1 MDDVRARGAL
11 LGLAVGDA
19 LGTTLEF
26 ERPAMQMPWR
36 LLDGPHRDVTG
47 GGPFSVE
54 PGQTTDDTQMATCLA
69 SSIAVH
75 GRFVREDVVR
85 AYRTWEVHAF
95 DIGNLTAAALAR
107 SGDDGNGGRRAW
119 EASGG
124 QSAGN
129 GSLMRTAAIGALL
142 WNDVAARREASL
154 AESAITH
161 FDPRCQLSCAAFNA
175 AIAHAVTSPEL
186 PGSAWALHA
195 AAGLELRAAAELLRD
210 RHPDLLSEIDG
221 AEEALAEDLHLA
233 TLDDP
238 ALADLLH
245 AAQGFVRVS
254 FRLAFWHLLHAPS
267 FEAALIDAVNRGGD
281 ADTNAAIT
289 GALLGAYHG
298 ADAIPARWSEPVLG
312 ALADR
317 CGHPLREIYH
327 PRVLL
332 AALETQ
338 AVGAC
343 GCRAPDGL
351 EGGDAFMSFDRHLQR
366 RLVWEQL
373 IGKGA
378 LPWCEAIRTAAGGLR
393 DEGLLGFTSLHDT
406 SPAYDAIRDIIENE
420 LRSEVPLFD
429 RGEQVRGKVR
439 AIVSGPGVITRECW
453 RDFLLAV
460 VGEQPMEI
468 DLAIDLTAERARTQV
483 GLFFKRLHADGIIT
497 GAIRAA
503 IAAAIRRGQLV
514 AVDGGVARPADP
526 PPLADRESNPGR
538 RPGPGPRPGRAGR
551 RRRRAVTLRPAR
563 GSARGR

>member
-1 MDDVRARGAL
+1 MEDVRARGAL

-26 ERPAMQMPWR
+26 ERPVMQMPWR
-36 LLDGPHRDVTG
+36 LLDGPHRDITG

-85 AYRTWEVHAF
+85 AYREWELHAF
-95 DIGNLTAAALAR
+95 DIGNLTAAALER
-107 SGDDGNGGRRAW
+107 SGDDGHGGRRAW
-119 EASGG
+119 EASGCR
-124 QSAGN
+124 SAGN
-129 GSLMRTAAIGALL
+129 GSLMRTAPIGALL
-142 WNDVAARREASL
+142 CNDVAARREASL

-161 FDPRCQLSCAAFNA
+161 FDPRCQLACAAFNA
-175 AIAHAVTSPEL
+175 AIARAVASADA
-186 PGSAWALHA
+186 PGCAFSVHS
-195 AAGLELRAAAELLRD
+195 AAGLELRAAAELLRE
-210 RHPDLLSEIDG
+210 RHPELVAEIDG
-221 AEEALAEDLHLA
+221 AEEALAEDLYLA

-238 ALADLLH
+238 ALWEMLH
-245 AAQGFVRVS
+245 EAQGFVRVS
-254 FRLAFWHLLHAPS
+254 FRLAFWYLLHAPS
-267 FEAALIDAVNRGGD
+267 FEAALVDVVNRGGD

-298 ADAIPARWSEPVLG
+298 ADAIPERWRQPVLG

-338 AVGAC
+338 AIGAC
-343 GCRAPDGL
+343 VYRASSDGF
-351 EGGDAFMSFDRHLQR
+351 EDGEAFLSFDRHVQR

-378 LPWCEAIRTAAGGLR
+378 LPWDEAIRTAAAGLR
-393 DEGLLGFTSLHDT
+393 DDGLLAFTSLHDT

-453 RDFLLAV
+453 RDFVLAV
-460 VGEQPMEI
+460 VGEEPMEI
-468 DLAIDLTAERARTQV
+468 DLAVHLTAERARTQV
-483 GLFFKRLHADGIIT
+483 GLFFQRLHSDGVIT

-503 IAAAIRRGQLV
+503 IAAAIRRGHLV
-514 AVDGGVARPADP
+514 AAGGSIARPLHP
-526 PPLADRESNPGR
+526 PPVADRESTLDVELDLDLGL
-538 RPGPGPRPGRAGR
+538 GELADLDAG
-551 RRRRAVTLRPAR
+551 L
-563 GSARGR
+563 

>member
-1 MDDVRARGAL
+1 
-11 LGLAVGDA
+11 
-19 LGTTLEF
+19 
-26 ERPAMQMPWR
+26 
-36 LLDGPHRDVTG
+36 
-47 GGPFSVE
+47 
-54 PGQTTDDTQMATCLA
+54 
-69 SSIAVH
+69 
-75 GRFVREDVVR
+75 
-85 AYRTWEVHAF
+85 
-95 DIGNLTAAALAR
+95 
-107 SGDDGNGGRRAW
+107 
-119 EASGG
+119 
-124 QSAGN
+124 
-129 GSLMRTAAIGALL
+129 MRTAPIGALL

-161 FDPRCQLSCAAFNA
+161 FDPRCQLACAAFNA
-175 AIAHAVTSPEL
+175 AIARAIASPEL

-210 RHPDLLSEIDG
+210 RHPDLLAEIDG
-221 AEEALAEDLHLA
+221 AEEALGDDLYLA

-238 ALADLLH
+238 ALWDMLH
-245 AAQGFVRVS
+245 DAQGFVRVS
-254 FRLAFWHLLHAPS
+254 FRLAFWYLLHAPS
-267 FEAALIDAVNRGGD
+267 FEAALVDVVNRGGD

-298 ADAIPARWSEPVLG
+298 ADAIPERWSQSVLG

-317 CGHPLREIYH
+317 CGHPLRDIYH

-343 GCRAPDGL
+343 SCRVPDGL
-351 EGGDAFMSFDRHLQR
+351 EDGAAFLSFDPHVQR

-378 LPWCEAIRTAAGGLR
+378 LPWDEAIRTAARGLR
-393 DEGLLGFTSLHDT
+393 DDGLLTFTSLHDT

-460 VGEQPMEI
+460 VGEKPMAI
-468 DLAIDLTAERARTQV
+468 DLAIHLTAERARAQV
-483 GLFFKRLHADGIIT
+483 GLFFQRLHADGVVT
-497 GAIRAA
+497 GAIRTA
-503 IAAAIRRGQLV
+503 IAAAIHRGHLI
-514 AVDGGVARPADP
+514 AVGGGIARSPHP
-526 PPLADRESNPGR
+526 PPLADRESTLDIDLDLDHGL
-538 RPGPGPRPGRAGR
+538 GELADVDAGF
-551 RRRRAVTLRPAR
+551 
-563 GSARGR
+563 